1 MKGPSEEIYTANQ
14 RKEHNVESTLVHSVG
29 YNAVADNTIIR
40 LAIVAS
46 ESAKPSLIL
55 QKYDLKAVQGHTRSS
70 ILVSIES
77 SSCNFLFVVNSN
89 YGRIPT
95 VLGILTHLVRK

>member
-46 ESAKPSLIL
+46 EICETQP
-55 QKYDLKAVQGHTRSS
+55 
-70 ILVSIES
+70 
-77 SSCNFLFVVNSN
+77 NSPKI
-89 YGRIPT
+89 RP
-95 VLGILTHLVRK
+95 